1 MAAHLLARIAEKS
14 SRINMRLIAKATLI
28 WGGITTDAPLLAMG
42 HRNHDWGY
50 RIYCPIWCCGC
61 LHQVVFQ
68 VSRTVVWFS
77 CGAAS
82 AVAAR
87 MVCQRAV
94 TSGEDIHVV
103 YCDTLASE
111 HPDNMRFFQDVENW
125 IGQPIEIIASE
136 KYASI
141 DDVFEQTRYMSGIKG
156 ARCTVEMKKIPRFA
170 YQQPDD
176 VHVFGLT
183 ADEGKRIERFEA
195 NNPELRL
202 CWELRTLNIT
212 KADCYRIIQEA
223 GIELPAMYA
232 LDFNNNNCIACV
244 KATSAKY
251 WDKIRRHF
259 PLIFAKRA
267 EQSRRLGVRLVR
279 YKGVRMFLDELPQL
293 NEDQTPEENIEC
305 GVLCTS

>member
-1 MAAHLLARIAEKS
+1 M
-14 SRINMRLIAKATLI
+14 
-28 WGGITTDAPLLAMG
+28 
-42 HRNHDWGY
+42 
-50 RIYCPIWCCGC
+50 
-61 LHQVVFQ
+61 
-68 VSRTVVWFS
+68 SRTVVWFS

-87 MVCQRAV
+87 RVCQRAI

-103 YCDTLASE
+103 YCDTFASE

-141 DDVFEQTRYMSGIKG
+141 DDVFEKTRYMAGIKG
-156 ARCTVEMKKIPRFA
+156 ARCTVEMKKAPRFA

-195 NNPELRL
+195 NNPELHL
-202 CWELRTLNIT
+202 CWELRILNIT
-212 KADCYRIIQEA
+212 KADCFRILQEA
-223 GIELPAMYA
+223 GIRLPVMYS
-232 LDFNNNNCIACV
+232 LNFKNNNCIACV

-251 WDKIRRHF
+251 WANVRRHF
-259 PLIFAKRA
+259 PLVFAKRA
-267 EQSRRLGVRLVR
+267 EQSRRLGVRLCR
-279 YKGVRMFLDELPQL
+279 YHGKRIFLDELPL
-293 NEDQTPEENIEC
+293 DVTDLTPEEDVEC
-305 GVLCTS
+305 GVLCTA